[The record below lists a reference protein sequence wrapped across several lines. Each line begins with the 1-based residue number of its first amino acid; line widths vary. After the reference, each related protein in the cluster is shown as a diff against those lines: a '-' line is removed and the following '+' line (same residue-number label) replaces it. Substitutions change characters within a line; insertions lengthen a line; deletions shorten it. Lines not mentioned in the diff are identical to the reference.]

1 MLLAA
6 VHIEKIVSIA
16 FKITTKLKPEQNVGE
31 INKQLSQYSTKS
43 YWDIKEKE
51 LARERGY
58 ISYKR
63 TKKGEQLI

>member
-6 VHIEKIVSIA
+6 VHSEKIVSIA

-51 LARERGY
+51 LADH
-58 ISYKR
+58 
-63 TKKGEQLI
+63 Q